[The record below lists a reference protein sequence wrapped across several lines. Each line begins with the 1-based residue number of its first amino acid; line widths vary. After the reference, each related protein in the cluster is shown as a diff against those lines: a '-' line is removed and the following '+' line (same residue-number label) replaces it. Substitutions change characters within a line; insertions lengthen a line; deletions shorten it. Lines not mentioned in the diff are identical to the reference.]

1 MEKLTIREYTPIDAD
16 MGHKLKV
23 EVVSMDSNRVVLSAE
38 TRAVIDRTPSMSRSP
53 IEPPFAKPRQWF
65 SRPVDLVGPLPSN
78 CPTLTI
84 TSYNMLADM
93 YCRPEM
99 YNRCPVEALSWEYR
113 RNRLAKQ
120 VEVRDSGL
128 FCFQEVEKGQ
138 FESFWVPEMK
148 KRGYTG

>member
-1 MEKLTIREYTPIDAD
+1 MNSVNSGNP
-16 MGHKLKV
+16 MN
-23 EVVSMDSNRVVLSAE
+23 SMN
-38 TRAVIDRTPSMSRSP
+38 SMN
-53 IEPPFAKPRQWF
+53 
-65 SRPVDLVGPLPSN
+65 PVNSMNSMNSMNSGNPMNSLPSN

-84 TSYNMLADM
+84 TSYNMLADV

-99 YNRCPVEALSWEYR
+99 YSRCPLEALSWEYR

-120 VEVRDSGL
+120 VEARDSGL

-148 KRGYTG
+148 KRGYAG